1 MAEASKPCCAPGE
14 SCETSCKCPPG
25 IDCKITKIEDIDIA
39 LVKPFSNCLSQDC
52 VRTTEALEEEEI
64 GGSCTCGV
72 GEVCSLTKTEGP
84 DAGKVLLECGHG
96 CKCDISACGTK
107 VAIYKDA

>member
-1 MAEASKPCCAPGE
+1 M
-14 SCETSCKCPPG
+14 
-25 IDCKITKIEDIDIA
+25 
-39 LVKPFSNCLSQDC
+39 
-52 VRTTEALEEEEI
+52 EEEEI

-107 VAIYKDA
+107 VAIYKDAWFIQDNIGFVCQAWFGWW